1 MNHFLLL
8 LLCSLMIF
16 SGCADSST
24 ASTEPSATV
33 EQTEPDFQQALVVL
47 TDGWDSLKA
56 TMYAAEWRDSAW
68 VILRQHQCVVGNNG
82 LGWGSGIMDFTH
94 RNGPVKREG
103 DKKSPAGIFTIGTA
117 FGIYAESSLP
127 TLGLP
132 YRVVEYELQCIEDTS
147 SRYYNQLVREDDPDK
162 DWVQDDRMTRKD
174 HLYNLG
180 AFVNHNTDPARAGA
194 GSCIFLHL
202 WRDEQQ
208 GTLGCTAMAQERLLE
223 HFQWLDLDK
232 SPVLV
237 QLPKSEY
244 ASFSKEFGLPKI

>member
-1 MNHFLLL
+1 MNHSLLL

-16 SGCADSST
+16 SGCADSPS

-33 EQTEPDFQQALVVL
+33 GQTEPDFQQALVVL
-47 TDGWDSLKA
+47 TDGWDSLRA
-56 TMYAAEWRDSAW
+56 TMYAAEWQDSTW
-68 VILRQHQCVVGNNG
+68 VILRQHPCVVGNNG
-82 LGWGSGIMDFTH
+82 LGWGSGIMDFTN
-94 RNGPVKREG
+94 RKGPVKREG
-103 DKKSPAGIFTIGTA
+103 DKKSPAGMFTIGTA
-117 FGIYAESSLP
+117 FGIYEESALP

-147 SRYYNQLVREDDPDK
+147 SRYYNQLVREDDPAK
-162 DWVQDDRMTRKD
+162 DWVQNDRMTRKD
-174 HLYNLG
+174 DLYNLG

-202 WRDEQQ
+202 WRDERK

-223 HFQWLDLDK
+223 HFQWLNLDK

-237 QLPKSEY
+237 QMPRTEY
-244 ASFSKEFGLPKI
+244 ASFSAEFGLPKI